1 METVNSTVRSPRGA
15 GYSELD
21 LKGAS
26 AFSPARII
34 GALGFG
40 PVSLET
46 GMPPPHAPVTPQT
59 HLSCAREVLDRKRRL
74 AEKSQD
80 KGDRMGR
87 KRKIHAEGVEI
98 RKSADRPTKRQC
110 DEKTRNVGLLSDINM
125 ELELV
130 RAFMGKVT
138 AMF

>member
-1 METVNSTVRSPRGA
+1 LETVNSTARGPTGA

-21 LKGAS
+21 SKGTF

-40 PVSLET
+40 SVSLET
-46 GMPPPHAPVTPQT
+46 AISPPRAPVTPQT

-110 DEKTRNVGLLSDINM
+110 DEKTRNVGLLADIDM
-125 ELELV
+125 ELV
-130 RAFMGKVT
+130 RGFLRRRLS
-138 AMF
+138 MF

>member
-1 METVNSTVRSPRGA
+1 LETVNSTARSPTGA
-15 GYSELD
+15 GSSELD
-21 LKGAS
+21 SKGS
-26 AFSPARII
+26 FAFPPARTI

-40 PVSLET
+40 PVSLDT
-46 GMPPPHAPVTPQT
+46 DISPPRAPVTPQT

-80 KGDRMGR
+80 RGDRMGR

-110 DEKTRNVGLLSDINM
+110 DEKTRNAGLLSDVDM
-125 ELELV
+125 ELV
-130 RAFMGKVT
+130 RNFLGT
-138 AMF
+138 